1 MKYYIIIF
9 CLLSSKIALSQ
20 SKQDYVW
27 LLGTDRSSEPGVQAF
42 RLDFKI
48 KPFTILKS
56 ENGVKFDNNNASIC
70 DKEGNLLFYSNGCAV
85 LNREAKIMPD
95 GDSLNYDIWQDL
107 SGWNDCI
114 RLGYPGTQN
123 IMILN
128 DPGNENEYYIIHKPR
143 VFESWEN
150 HSMKYMWYSKVDMN
164 LDNGKG
170 DVTKKNIVLYSE
182 RQSLSSYLTAIRHAN
197 GKDWWIIQ
205 PLENESLFF
214 SFLIDNDTIIRFP
227 DQNTHQYFDYFRSSS
242 SGTARFSPDGSK
254 YALYNF
260 YDQLHVYD
268 FDRETG
274 KLSNHVK
281 VEIYNPDSIDVEDI
295 RFSSGEWSPNSR
307 FIYVSNELELYQI
320 DTWEE
325 NLQDGV
331 RLIGEYDGTQNPFPN
346 TFFLMA
352 QGPDCR
358 IYMCSTSGNETYHVI
373 NKPDELGAECDFVQ
387 NGIKLPYEAGFGSM
401 PNFPRFR
408 VDEAEKC
415 DPTIVSVFGDYVWYR
430 RDIMVWPNPSSG
442 IFNIELPDVGAG
454 KLVVTNINGQ
464 VLYERDVSNIINEER
479 IDISGYPAERY
490 NVEFW
495 PDRNMRSKSGDFDH
509 RVFYG
514 GQVVKV
520 KN

>member
-1 MKYYIIIF
+1 MKYFIF
-9 CLLSSKIALSQ
+9 IFFLFSYSYTFGQ

-27 LLGTDRSSEPGVQAF
+27 LWGVDRSPAPGIQGYKF
-42 RLDFKI
+42 DFKI
-48 KPFTILKS
+48 KPFTITTS
-56 ENGVKFDNNNASIC
+56 NIGVEFDNNNASIC
-70 DKEGNLLFYSNGCAV
+70 DKDGNLLFYSNGCAV
-85 LNREAKIMPD
+85 LNKEAKIMPD
-95 GDSLNYDIWQDL
+95 GDSLNFNIWQDL
-107 SGWNDCI
+107 SGWNDCV

-150 HSMKYMWYSKVDMN
+150 HSMKYLWYSKVDMN

-170 DVTKKNIVLYSE
+170 DVTNKNIVLYDE

-197 GKDWWIIQ
+197 GKDWWIVQ
-205 PLENESLFF
+205 PLQEDSLFI
-214 SFLIDNDTIIRFP
+214 SFLLT
-227 DQNTHQYFDYFRSSS
+227 QNGFEKQNFQNSHEFFKE
-242 SGTARFSPDGSK
+242 SGTSAAGTAKFSPDGTK
-254 YALYNF
+254 YALYAYKNN
-260 YDQLHVYD
+260 LHIYD
-268 FDRETG
+268 FDRNTG
-274 KLSNHVK
+274 VLSNHNK
-281 VEIYNPDSIDVEDI
+281 VIIYDSINFGDI
-295 RFSSGEWSPNSR
+295 RFSSVEWSPNSR

-331 RLIGEYDGTQNPFPN
+331 RLIGVYDGTLNPFPN

-373 NKPDELGAECDFVQ
+373 NKPDELGAACDFVQ

-408 VDEAEKC
+408 VDEVEKC

-430 RDIMVWPNPSSG
+430 RDIKVWPNPSSG
-442 IFNIELPDVGAG
+442 VFNIELPDVGAG
-454 KLVVTNINGQ
+454 KLVVSNINGQ
-464 VLYERDVSNIINEER
+464 ILYDKDMSNIINQEQ
-479 IDISGYPAERY
+479 IDISHYPSGRY

-495 PDRNMRSKSGDFDH
+495 PEKVKDR
-509 RVFYG
+509 VYYG
-514 GQVVKV
+514 AQVVLSGK
-520 KN
+520 

>member
-27 LLGTDRSSEPGVQAF
+27 LLGTDRSSEPGVQSF
-42 RLDFKI
+42 RFDFKI

-170 DVTKKNIVLYSE
+170 DVTKKNIDLYSE
-182 RQSLSSYLTAIRHAN
+182 RQSLSSYLTAIKHAN
-197 GKDWWIIQ
+197 GNDWWIIQ
-205 PLENESLFF
+205 PIQDSNIYVR
-214 SFLIDNDTIIRFP
+214 FLIDETGIHKET
-227 DQNTHQYFDYFRSSS
+227 DQSIGKVFDWNASA
-242 SGTARFSPDGSK
+242 SGTAKFSPDGAK
-254 YALYNF
+254 YAYYNESDGLLLF
-260 YDQLHVYD
+260 D
-268 FDRETG
+268 FDRSAGVLGNYQRVVPFDTTG
-274 KLSNHVK
+274 QAIFCSV
-281 VEIYNPDSIDVEDI
+281 
-295 RFSSGEWSPNSR
+295 EWSPNSR
-307 FIYVSNELELYQI
+307 YIYTATQTKLHQV

-325 NLQDGV
+325 NLKDGV
-331 RLIGEYDGTQNPFPN
+331 KLIGVYDGTKNPFPN

-373 NKPDELGAECDFVQ
+373 NKPDELGAACDFVQ

-408 VDEAEKC
+408 VDEVEKC

-430 RDIMVWPNPSSG
+430 RDIKVWPNPSTG

-454 KLVVTNINGQ
+454 KLVVSNINGQ
-464 VLYERDVSNIINEER
+464 VLYEKEVSNIIKDER
-479 IDISGYPAERY
+479 IDITKYPVGRY
-490 NVEFW
+490 NIEFY
-495 PDRNMRSKSGDFDH
+495 PESKSKE

-520 KN
+520 GN